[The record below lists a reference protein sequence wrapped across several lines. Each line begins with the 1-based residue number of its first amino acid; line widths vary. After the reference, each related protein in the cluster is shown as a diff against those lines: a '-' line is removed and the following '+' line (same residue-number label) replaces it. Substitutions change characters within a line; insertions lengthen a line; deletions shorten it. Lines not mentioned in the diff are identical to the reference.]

1 MQLHHNLY
9 VPPSNFWQ
17 VIPPSEPPKYAQTI
31 HIMWQNYDRKF
42 NQENFCG
49 LEFSQD
55 GSLYICKLSHLIY
68 LSSRLWRFHG
78 IFFFREQFES
88 GDECWK
94 DTSFLIHLLSNNCV
108 TKAAEFQRFFIP
120 YFDLTKS
127 VFGSFNAVNWRE
139 YTKDIPIHSY
149 NQIFLN

>member
-78 IFFFREQFES
+78 TFFFRRTI
-88 GDECWK
+88 WK
-94 DTSFLIHLLSNNCV
+94 RWWMLKGHLLFDSLALQQLCHQSSRISEV
-108 TKAAEFQRFFIP
+108 FHSLFWPYKVSLWIFQCSKLKRIHKRHTHSFI
-120 YFDLTKS
+120 
-127 VFGSFNAVNWRE
+127 
-139 YTKDIPIHSY
+139 
-149 NQIFLN
+149 